1 MCGALK
7 VGTTNNL
14 RNACDYYAFV
24 TSVTIGSVFAALSCC
39 GRTVSYSTTILS
51 RGTVITIHA
60 AVCTNRSTTI
70 CTASARFRA
79 TLIIHCTRSYLSAE
93 SLTND
98 IKECI
103 GSTGNLQSQRPYPDG
118 HVSCLRKRPCAF
130 EEVPLII
137 NVSWR
142 LERAWE

>member
-7 VGTTNNL
+7 VCTANNL
-14 RNACDYYAFV
+14 RNACDYYTFI
-24 TSVTIGSVFAALSCC
+24 TSVTICSVFAALSCC

-51 RGTVITIHA
+51 RWTVITIHT

-98 IKECI
+98 IKEFI
-103 GSTGNLQSQRPYPDG
+103 GSTVDLRSQRPYPDW
-118 HVSCLRKRPCAF
+118 HVSCLRKRPCAC
-130 EEVPLII
+130 EEVPLST

-142 LERAWE
+142 SERAWE